1 MVVNVIKWRPWPPLF
16 SKKYKV
22 KLVVKKM
29 VGGNFD
35 PAHADPEKRVVE
47 IRWKGPKITLS
58 SFRKTVKRNFTRE
71 EKIVEPNGVVQWDE
85 EFQTICTL
93 SGSKDNIFNPWEI
106 GFTVL
111 NVSMKIFS

>member
-1 MVVNVIKWRPWPPLF
+1 MVVNVIKWRPWPPLM
-16 SKKYKV
+16 SKKFKV

-29 VGGNFD
+29 EGGSYD
-35 PAHADPEKRVVE
+35 PVHLEHRRAVE

-71 EKIVEPNGVVQWDE
+71 EKVVMEPNGIVLWDE
-85 EFQTICTL
+85 EFQSICTL
-93 SGSKDNIFNPWEI
+93 SGSKDNNAFNPWEI

-111 NVSMKIFS
+111 NVSFS